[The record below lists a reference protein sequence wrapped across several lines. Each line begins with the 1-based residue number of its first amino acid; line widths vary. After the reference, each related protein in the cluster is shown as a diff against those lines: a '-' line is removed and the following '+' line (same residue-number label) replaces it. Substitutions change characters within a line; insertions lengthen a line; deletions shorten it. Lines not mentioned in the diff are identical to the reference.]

1 MSGLLTELGA
11 EHTGALDEFV
21 AHTRS
26 TPGRCCRPGGLDHQG
41 QICTK
46 GDAAVCTLRQLSCS
60 VCALQEAGRMCG
72 AAPNLE
78 EMFMTCLFIRNW
90 LTCPKKGDAPNIAIV
105 LQASRLAH
113 SSLSLSVRHTLMSV
127 ECCHCK
133 SQSLSSCT
141 PDGGRGER

>member
-1 MSGLLTELGA
+1 
-11 EHTGALDEFV
+11 
-21 AHTRS
+21 
-26 TPGRCCRPGGLDHQG
+26 
-41 QICTK
+41 
-46 GDAAVCTLRQLSCS
+46 
-60 VCALQEAGRMCG
+60 MCG

-113 SSLSLSVRHTLMSV
+113 SSLSLSVRHTFTSV

-133 SQSLSSCT
+133 SQSLSPCT
-141 PDGGRGER
+141 PTAGAGSDESIGTADLRRYALCSA

>member
-1 MSGLLTELGA
+1 
-11 EHTGALDEFV
+11 
-21 AHTRS
+21 
-26 TPGRCCRPGGLDHQG
+26 
-41 QICTK
+41 
-46 GDAAVCTLRQLSCS
+46 
-60 VCALQEAGRMCG
+60 MCG

-113 SSLSLSVRHTLMSV
+113 SSLSLSIRHILTNV

-133 SQSLSSCT
+133 SQPLSSCT
-141 PDGGRGER
+141 HRTGRATAGAESGGGGFTEALCSA

>member
-1 MSGLLTELGA
+1 MSSSRTLGVLLAGA
-11 EHTGALDEFV
+11 A
-21 AHTRS
+21 
-26 TPGRCCRPGGLDHQG
+26 GRGGLDHQG

-141 PDGGRGER
+141 PTAGEGSDESIGTADLRRYALCSA